1 MSVASEADA
10 KVRTQV
16 QAVYLGGSPQETPEG
31 ELGSESKEG
40 RNDSECVFRHI
51 TTGGKWSLV
60 LLQNSG
66 NSNGTRGAGSPA
78 MPAWA
83 PISH

>member
-16 QAVYLGGSPQETPEG
+16 QTVYLGGSPQETPEG
-31 ELGSESKEG
+31 ELGSEPKEG
-40 RNDSECVFRHI
+40 RNNECVFWHI

-60 LLQNSG
+60 LSQNSG
-66 NSNGTRGAGSPA
+66 NSSSAQGAGSRAVPA
-78 MPAWA
+78 
-83 PISH
+83 

>member
-16 QAVYLGGSPQETPEG
+16 QTVYLGGSPQETPEG
-31 ELGSESKEG
+31 ELGSEPKEG
-40 RNDSECVFRHI
+40 RNNECVFWHI
-51 TTGGKWSLV
+51 TTGDKWRLV

-66 NSNGTRGAGSPA
+66 NS
-78 MPAWA
+78 
-83 PISH
+83 